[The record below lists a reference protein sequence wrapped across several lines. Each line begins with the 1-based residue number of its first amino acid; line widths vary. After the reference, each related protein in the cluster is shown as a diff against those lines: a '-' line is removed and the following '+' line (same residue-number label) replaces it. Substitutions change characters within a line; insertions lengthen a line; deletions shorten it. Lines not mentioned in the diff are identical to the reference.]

1 MKDLVTVVVA
11 GLAGLAIGFVAMSFK
26 PVSVQPTQEQ
36 PTYAGSGN
44 VTNERAE
51 FRDSMTVGGKVF
63 ATSSRGSVTYTATSI
78 ATSKVIEHNA
88 EAATTATLP
97 TAALLSAAGFLQ
109 NVGDTATIYIHA
121 STTQITLAGGT
132 GVTLNAASS
141 TKVILPNTT
150 ARIDFVRQGA
160 TENRAIWAL
169 MSTANQ

>member
-11 GLAGLAIGFVAMSFK
+11 VLAGLAIGFVAMSFK
-26 PVSVQPTQEQ
+26 TVSVQPT
-36 PTYAGSGN
+36 YKGSGS

-51 FRDSMTVGGKVF
+51 FRDSMTVGGKTF
-63 ATSSRGSVTYTATSI
+63 ATSSRGSVTYTAASI
-78 ATSKVIEHNA
+78 ANSKVIEHNA

-97 TAALLSAAGFLQ
+97 TAALLSASGFLQ

-132 GVTLNAASS
+132 GVTLSSASS

-150 ARIDFVRQGA
+150 ARIDFVRHGA
-160 TENRAIWAL
+160 TEGRAIWAL